1 MQKLFLGLFFILTS
15 LAINAKATNTVSGFA
30 NHYIGKEVNVYF
42 YEDYI
47 SLIKTKVAS
56 TKVSED
62 GKFSLSFYN
71 EETRKVHVEIGKNY
85 FSLYLQPNATYKIE
99 LADDGQHQSPVGV
112 ETGIFFLDLDSTDI
126 NYKIIM
132 FENEQMDFLQGF
144 YNQKSMKSTRFV
156 SQLDTFKINLTK
168 QLENETD
175 DFFKTYVK
183 YAVAS
188 LDNLAFVG
196 QRNEYEK
203 YDFYIKNDPVAYQND
218 RYMDYILHYYQ
229 LYETELSNEVGQ
241 ELYKGVIKSSPSLIM
256 NALGGDYA
264 LKNVRLR
271 ELVLIRMLSEMY
283 FSEVYPKTNVLEIL
297 DSLSTNALFEQHKG
311 IADRIILRLTEL
323 KPGTR
328 LPNTS
333 LTINGKRKF
342 ISGYKGKHVYFQ
354 FINIE
359 NSRSLE
365 DVKLMH
371 PLNEKYSKYIDFVT
385 VLVVDDAHP
394 ILKDPDSFMNE
405 YKIAWDFAV
414 ISKDDSA
421 ISSLKINNY
430 PYYLLIDAASYI
442 VASPA
447 LSPRPNNEYETI
459 ERSLHGIARY
469 YKSREQH

>member
-1 MQKLFLGLFFILTS
+1 MQKLFLGLFFVLIS
-15 LAINAKATNTVSGFA
+15 LVVNAKATNTVTGFA
-30 NHYIGKEVNVYF
+30 NKYIGKEVIVYF

-47 SLIKTKVAS
+47 SLVKTKVAS
-56 TKVSED
+56 AVVSKE
-62 GKFSLSFYN
+62 GEFSLSFYN
-71 EETRKVHVEIGKNY
+71 EETRKVYVEIGKNN
-85 FSLYLQPNATYKIE
+85 FSLFIQPNASYKIE
-99 LADDGQHQSPVGV
+99 LADDGQHTSPVGV
-112 ETGIFFLDLDSTDI
+112 EAGIFFLDLDSTDI

-144 YNQKSMKSTRFV
+144 YDQKSMKTTRFV
-156 SQLDTFKINLTK
+156 AQLDTFKINLTK
-168 QLENETD
+168 QLEKETD
-175 DFFKTYVK
+175 SYFKTYVK
-183 YAVAS
+183 YSIAS

-241 ELYKGVIKSSPSLIM
+241 ELYKGIIKSSPSLIM

-283 FSEVYPKTNVLEIL
+283 FTEVYPKTNILDVL
-297 DSLSTNALFEQHKG
+297 DSLSTSALFEEHKG
-311 IADRIILRLTEL
+311 IADRIIMRLTEL

-328 LPNTS
+328 LPNAS
-333 LTINGKRKF
+333 LPINNQKKF
-342 ISGYKGKHVYFQ
+342 ISDYKGKHVYFQ
-354 FINIE
+354 FIHSDNA
-359 NSRSLE
+359 RSLE
-365 DVKLMH
+365 DVKLIT
-371 PLNEKYSKYIDFVT
+371 PLNEKYGKYIDFVT
-385 VLVVDDAHP
+385 VLVVDETSP
-394 ILKDPDSFMNE
+394 LLKDPSKFINE
-405 YKIAWDFAV
+405 YKVAWDFAV
-414 ISKDDSA
+414 ISKDDTA
-421 ISSLKINNY
+421 IERMKIKNY

-459 ERSLHGIARY
+459 ERSLHSITRY

>member
-1 MQKLFLGLFFILTS
+1 
-15 LAINAKATNTVSGFA
+15 
-30 NHYIGKEVNVYF
+30 
-42 YEDYI
+42 
-47 SLIKTKVAS
+47 
-56 TKVSED
+56 
-62 GKFSLSFYN
+62 
-71 EETRKVHVEIGKNY
+71 
-85 FSLYLQPNATYKIE
+85 
-99 LADDGQHQSPVGV
+99 
-112 ETGIFFLDLDSTDI
+112 
-126 NYKIIM
+126 
-132 FENEQMDFLQGF
+132 MD
-144 YNQKSMKSTRFV
+144 
-156 SQLDTFKINLTK
+156 
-168 QLENETD
+168 
-175 DFFKTYVK
+175 
-183 YAVAS
+183 
-188 LDNLAFVG
+188 
-196 QRNEYEK
+196 
-203 YDFYIKNDPVAYQND
+203 IKNVKDAYE
-218 RYMDYILHYYQ
+218 YMF
-229 LYETELSNEVGQ
+229 NFV
-241 ELYKGVIKSSPSLIM
+241 
-256 NALGGDYA
+256 
-264 LKNVRLR
+264 
-271 ELVLIRMLSEMY
+271 
-283 FSEVYPKTNVLEIL
+283 
-297 DSLSTNALFEQHKG
+297 
-311 IADRIILRLTEL
+311 
-323 KPGTR
+323 
-328 LPNTS
+328 
-333 LTINGKRKF
+333 NGKRKF